1 MKKTLIALALSTSLI
16 IPSLAVPTAQANTE
30 PSPVLSRVS
39 VMTAEN
45 TDQVEDIKAEAEE
58 KAEAVEETMKHVAEI
73 ADAAK
78 VARPDIKWS
87 KEFNEL
93 FKTLSELQGEILA
106 LASGNIPAFDAKTI
120 LARAEL
126 ATNIGLTIDTAT
138 TKLKDKVQA
147 AHVEIGFAV
156 TRAVI
161 RLTNLTSTEAQL
173 KESIKDLQDVLTRVS
188 AYPEIAE
195 TDIATVYVKNEL
207 TKKIWKTRWDR
218 DTNILGKKAF
228 PTYHE
233 LNKHI
238 TKAVGVELNPKSTV
252 KQVRDAVADLDAAY
266 KTALEGK

>member
-1 MKKTLIALALSTSLI
+1 MKKSLIAVALSASLL
-16 IPSLAVPTAQANTE
+16 IPHLAAPVAHATTVSYPAVSLVSLTANTG
-30 PSPVLSRVS
+30 
-39 VMTAEN
+39 EN
-45 TDQVEDIKAEAEE
+45 QEKQIQAEAKE
-58 KAEAVEETMKHVAEI
+58 KAEAVEETMKHVTEI

-126 ATNIGLTIDTAT
+126 ATNIGLTIDTAA

-161 RLTNLTSTEAQL
+161 RLTNLTSTEVQL
-173 KESIKDLQDVLTRVS
+173 KESIKDLQDVVARVS
-188 AYPEIAE
+188 SYPDIADS
-195 TDIATVYVKNEL
+195 DIATIYVKNEL

-228 PTYHE
+228 VTYHG

-238 TKAVGVELNPKSTV
+238 TKAVGVELNPHSTV
-252 KQVRDAVADLDAAY
+252 QQVRDAVTDLDTAY
-266 KTALEGK
+266 KTALAGK

>member
-16 IPSLAVPTAQANTE
+16 VPSLAVPTAQADTA

-39 VMTAEN
+39 VMTEEN

-58 KAEAVEETMKHVAEI
+58 KAEAVEETMNHVTDVAEV
-73 ADAAK
+73 AK
-78 VARPDIKWS
+78 VARPDIQWS
-87 KEFNEL
+87 KEFNQL
-93 FKTLSELQGEILA
+93 FTTLRELQGELLA
-106 LASGNIPAFDAKTI
+106 LASGNIPAFDAQTI
-120 LARAEL
+120 LSRAEL
-126 ATNIGLTIDTAT
+126 ATNIGLTIDTAA

-173 KESIKDLQDVLTRVS
+173 KESIKDLQDVLARVS
-188 AYPEIAE
+188 EYPEIAP
-195 TDIATVYVKNEL
+195 TDTATVYVKNEL

-228 PTYHE
+228 VTYHG

-238 TKAVGVELNPKSTV
+238 TKAVGVELNPHSTV
-252 KQVRDAVADLDAAY
+252 QQVRDAVTDLDTAY
-266 KTALEGK
+266 KTALAGK